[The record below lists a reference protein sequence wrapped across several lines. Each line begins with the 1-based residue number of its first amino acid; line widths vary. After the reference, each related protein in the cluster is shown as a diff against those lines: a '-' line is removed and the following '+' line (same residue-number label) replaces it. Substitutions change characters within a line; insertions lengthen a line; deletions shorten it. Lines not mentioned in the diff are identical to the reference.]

1 MLAADQSL
9 ASYGIGAEH
18 GSAML
23 ELIPAPFGS
32 SGSGSGIQRAAAGG
46 KPNSPPL
53 SSPEHGLFANW
64 QAAREGLASGQLP
77 QLAPSGSGGSYF
89 LRSAA
94 GDKVLLCL
102 FVHSRCICTLV
113 VALHNSGLV
122 QDAIG
127 VSQGC

>member
-18 GSAML
+18 GSVML

-32 SGSGSGIQRAAAGG
+32 SGGGSSVQKPASAG
-46 KPNSPPL
+46 KPGSPPL

-64 QAAREGLASGQLP
+64 QAAQEGLASGQLP

-94 GDKVLLCL
+94 GDKV
-102 FVHSRCICTLV
+102 HR
-113 VALHNSGLV
+113 
-122 QDAIG
+122 
-127 VSQGC
+127 

>member
-32 SGSGSGIQRAAAGG
+32 SGGGSGVQRATSAG
-46 KPNSPPL
+46 KPSSPPL

-64 QAAREGLASGQLP
+64 QAAQQGLASGQLP

-94 GDKVLLCL
+94 GDKVYTIAHLEDAAC
-102 FVHSRCICTLV
+102 
-113 VALHNSGLV
+113 ALTP
-122 QDAIG
+122 
-127 VSQGC
+127 CP